1 MSPIYWSWSSWRRA
15 LRFLWQNITQGW
27 NDSDCWGLDYT
38 FALYILPRLKRFK
51 EIAHSHPCDMKPEE
65 WDAILDK
72 MIKAFELVI
81 EHEFNRYGNISE
93 EQALIEEGL
102 TLFAKWYQ
110 HLWD

>member
-1 MSPIYWSWSSWRRA
+1 
-15 LRFLWQNITQGW
+15 
-27 NDSDCWGLDYT
+27 
-38 FALYILPRLKRFK
+38 
-51 EIAHSHPCDMKPEE
+51 MKPEE